1 MSLLALQATAD
12 HGARSLAPRWQP
24 VSPSRSADL
33 CIPRQQRGGCPA
45 AAHPELGKSLEADL
59 IAMTSSRKLLAA
71 GAMTLAMILTR
82 PAYYWV
88 TLWAIGI
95 PLTLPAVIIG
105 ATFGE
110 ATYLLP
116 IHGVAGLG
124 TVEAGWTLGMR
135 LIGMALAQAVAS
147 GLFVHVWSLALSTAV
162 GCLSLPILWKPP
174 VYSRQSDL

>member
-1 MSLLALQATAD
+1 
-12 HGARSLAPRWQP
+12 
-24 VSPSRSADL
+24 
-33 CIPRQQRGGCPA
+33 
-45 AAHPELGKSLEADL
+45 
-59 IAMTSSRKLLAA
+59 MTSSRKLLAA